1 MLCSPSPVGLTQKW
15 GCHHLLWLTDSPA
28 RCFSHCVSSQS
39 EAWQANQLKESYLKL
54 TCPTPGAQQHP
65 AGTEQAGAQRA
76 EQETYTRSGQS
87 PALKNLMLVQKH
99 TSLVHWATLPYI
111 PPWCYSH
118 VTTPLGSRQGAGINT
133 CHSREDHWLQL
144 DGKELSPPKTSSMKL
159 LTNPTHWSGIKWKTG
174 DKSIMQKKRH
184 RVQVHMQW
192 NSDLFMN
199 P

>member
-1 MLCSPSPVGLTQKW
+1 MRMPSSAVAHRFTSTMLFTLCKFRVKHDKQINSRSPTWNSHAPHQGLT
-15 GCHHLLWLTDSPA
+15 P
-28 RCFSHCVSSQS
+28 
-39 EAWQANQLKESYLKL
+39 
-54 TCPTPGAQQHP
+54 QHP
-65 AGTEQAGAQRA
+65 AGTEQAGAERA
-76 EQETYTRSGQS
+76 EQEMYTQSGQS

-118 VTTPLGSRQGAGINT
+118 VTTPLGSRQGAGINM